1 MWPQLGL
8 KYVFKRQQ
16 RLRWWG
22 LALTLR
28 CITWTRVFSSKQ
40 VKSQGNAGAGKGKS
54 MLEPPRAW
62 GLTWVLT
69 GPWLSLFEVHHM
81 NKGKVTRKCRGREVE
96 NPGAWPGSWLGPDS
110 HFPPRELLS
119 SLSALPS
126 LPLSLSLSVRSTCHC
141 FTERAK
147 MRQCDTYKNSI
158 NLMLL
163 ELFPCIYMYLHI
175 YRI

>member
-1 MWPQLGL
+1 MRQKPLQSGPYTQPEIMWPQLGL
-8 KYVFKRQQ
+8 KYVFNRQQ
-16 RLRWWG
+16 RLRSWG

-69 GPWLSLFEVHHM
+69 GPWLSLPSS
-81 NKGKVTRKCRGREVE
+81 R
-96 NPGAWPGSWLGPDS
+96 AA
-110 HFPPRELLS
+110 LLPLCS
-119 SLSALPS
+119 PLSPSLS
-126 LPLSLSLSVRSTCHC
+126 LSLSLSVRSTCHC

-147 MRQCDTYKNSI
+147 MLQCDTYKNSI